1 MADSGEE
8 ERFLYR
14 HPTYDALHGL
24 VQEIFS
30 KSVPGDF
37 VVFDIDDTV
46 LRGSGRFTTPHE
58 IGMEVLRTA
67 KNNSIPVYYV
77 TARMEFPENRLNTIE
92 DLARVGIVSPQTV
105 FMRPPWINTWRDISE
120 NKAACRRLIET
131 KTDGN
136 CLMSVGDQWTDL
148 LVVSEEGRNKLDAD
162 FGPNY
167 VLFQYMSGRKWGLKL
182 KDSQQ

>member
-1 MADSGEE
+1 MADTE

-14 HPTYDALHGL
+14 HPTYEALRGL
-24 VQEIFS
+24 VQEIFN
-30 KSVPGDF
+30 KSSPGDF

-46 LRGSGRFTTPHE
+46 IRGSGRFTTPHE
-58 IGMEVLRTA
+58 VGMDVLRMA
-67 KNNSIPVYYV
+67 KANSIPVYYV

-105 FMRPPWINTWRDISE
+105 FMRPPWITTWKGISE
-120 NKAACRRLIET
+120 NKSACRQLIKT

-148 LVVSEEGRNKLDAD
+148 LVVTEEGREELDRN
-162 FGPNY
+162 FGSNY
-167 VLFQYMSGRKWGLKL
+167 VLFQYMSGREWGLKL
-182 KDSQQ
+182 KDSHQ